1 MAETTAD
8 VRRDIELTR
17 DRLSE
22 TLQQLEQKTNVMQIV
37 RDHPWPALAAA
48 VGAGVLL
55 SGSGTDIKA
64 AAATATATRG
74 ASSRLGT
81 VLDDVVANLMG
92 GLSVAFQDRVESLVN
107 ELKEAIGAPTS
118 PGGSTSGRGLMG
130 SASPASAAGATGA
143 AGSAGSSSG
152 ASFDRSGFAGG
163 AASGTGGSSG
173 AWAPQSASSDDRPS
187 GPLGDTAGSSGP
199 LGSTVGADA
208 GRSASTSSYSTRAD

>member
-22 TLQQLEQKTNVMQIV
+22 TLQQLEEKTNVMQIV

-48 VGAGVLL
+48 VGVGVLL

-81 VLDDVVANLMG
+81 VLDDVVANLMT
-92 GLSVAFQDRVESLVN
+92 GLSAAFQDRVEGLVN
-107 ELKEAIGAPTS
+107 ELKEAIGAPT
-118 PGGSTSGRGLMG
+118 TSGRGTTERGLMG
-130 SASPASAAGATGA
+130 STAGAGA
-143 AGSAGSSSG
+143 ASAGSTSAPSSFG
-152 ASFDRSGFAGG
+152 GSGLAAGG
-163 AASGTGGSSG
+163 AAGAGSSG
-173 AWAPQSASSDDRPS
+173 AWAPQTASTDDRLAGAAGDIASSS
-187 GPLGDTAGSSGP
+187 GSLA
-199 LGSTVGADA
+199 STVGANSSA
-208 GRSASTSSYSTRAD
+208 SASTGGYSTRAD